1 MSKAE
6 EMRNRLN
13 KKALARAKTDKS
25 GKTGPLSIAASSM
38 EELIQVSDWIEMP
51 EYFQRCVG
59 NKGVPCGH
67 ITQIYGDSD
76 TGKTTI
82 VMDAMIRVQKAGGV
96 VYLIDSEH
104 KFDFERF
111 ETMGGV
117 ALDVVT
123 IVVDSLEEAWNAFDD
138 SLHSIK
144 EVRDDGDDETQFLL
158 VWDSVPA
165 SVADKVLDSDAGKA
179 HVSVEAKINNVNV
192 RRLRQKIKK
201 TTAAAMFINHHY
213 MTMPTFGYAKEV
225 LKGGSEM
232 YFMSSL
238 IVKTRKVRDL
248 TREINKVKEI
258 FGITSALQCKKGHL
272 GPVKATTEF
281 HIAAPGILST
291 KEELDEYKANLPTRK
306 AATKKKDVVKKA
318 LGKVKNAAK
327 KALEEIEE
335 A

>member
-1 MSKAE
+1 MSKAQ
-6 EMRNRLN
+6 EMRDRLN
-13 KKALARAKTDKS
+13 KKGAARAKLDKS
-25 GKTGPLSIAASSM
+25 GKTEPLSVAASSM
-38 EELIQVSDWIEMP
+38 EELLQVKDWIEMP

-59 NKGVPCGH
+59 NKGIPCGH

-82 VMDAMIRVQKAGGV
+82 VMDAMIRVQKKGGV
-96 VYLIDSEH
+96 VYLIDAEH
-104 KFDFERF
+104 KFDFARF
-111 ETMGGV
+111 EVMGGV

-123 IVVDSLEEAWNAFDD
+123 IVIDSLEEAWNAFDD
-138 SLHSIK
+138 SLQTIK
-144 EVRDDGDDETQFLL
+144 EVRDDGDEETQFLL

-165 SVADKVLDSDAGKA
+165 SLPDKILDADAGKA
-179 HVSVEAKINNVNV
+179 HVSVEAKINNTNV

-238 IVKTRKVRDL
+238 IVKTSRRGDL
-248 TREINKVKEI
+248 KRTVGGIDEI
-258 FGITSALQCKKGHL
+258 FGITSTLKCKKGHL

-281 HIAAPGILST
+281 YIAAPGILST
-291 KEELDEYKANLPTRK
+291 KEELDAYKATLPTRK
-306 AATKKKDVVKKA
+306 GAVKKESA
-318 LGKVKNAAK
+318 LSKAKAKVAAK
-327 KALEEIEE
+327 KEES